1 MKFSL
6 QTTAVFLLVFGQA
19 ICIAML
25 LSRQAYVESHLR
37 ENRQFVMQ
45 IEQRTEALEIWAFH
59 SGGTTS
65 DQIDIHQLQGQVVA
79 LREQLEMW
87 ERGK

>member
-1 MKFSL
+1 MRYSL
-6 QTTAVFLLVFGQA
+6 QTIAVFLLIFGQS

-25 LSRQAYVESHLR
+25 LSRQAYIESHLR
-37 ENRQFVMQ
+37 ESRQFVKR
-45 IEQRTEALEIWAFH
+45 IEQRMTALEIWAFH

-79 LREQLEMW
+79 LREQLE
-87 ERGK
+87 GKQK